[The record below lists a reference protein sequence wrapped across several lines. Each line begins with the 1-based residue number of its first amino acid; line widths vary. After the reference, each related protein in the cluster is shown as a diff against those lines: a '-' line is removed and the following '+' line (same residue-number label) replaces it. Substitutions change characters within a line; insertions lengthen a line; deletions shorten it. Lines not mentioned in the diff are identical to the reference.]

1 MDFQSVDSAPA
12 TQVIELKADDVKGD
26 KLVPLRYNPIF
37 CLSSLFA
44 PSRLAQLNT
53 VCSLGNVSPFWHARF
68 VKFQNVSSITIFVE
82 SNQGGEPTTV
92 IQRLRFIGQA
102 QSATNM
108 NEFKR
113 VRTHH
118 RHRHFSLP
126 ATRPRTT
133 EHLPSPL
140 FWH

>member
-12 TQVIELKADDVKGD
+12 TQSIELKADDVKGD
-26 KLVPLRYNPIF
+26 KLVPLRYACSCTHTHTHDTHAMRTTRTRN
-37 CLSSLFA
+37 LDSSLTA
-44 PSRLAQLNT
+44 LRL
-53 VCSLGNVSPFWHARF
+53 CYCRF

-113 VRTHH
+113 VRQSHHPLQASATHTSTH
-118 RHRHFSLP
+118 DDR
-126 ATRPRTT
+126 
-133 EHLPSPL
+133 
-140 FWH
+140 